1 MNPWTDLLL
10 LSLVVV
16 WIVDVSGWTD
26 TWLGWL
32 SRWLGHT
39 VRELKP
45 FSCSTCMTWWTGI
58 VYLLSTGRFCITL
71 VAYVAGLAFLA
82 FPISQLLIFIR
93 EKLLEWTQRR

>member
-39 VRELKP
+39 VREVKP
-45 FSCSTCMTWWTGI
+45 FSCSTCMTWWMGI
-58 VYLLSTGRFCITL
+58 IYLLATGRFCIPL
-71 VAYVAGLAFLA
+71 VAYVGLLAFLA
-82 FPISQLLIFIR
+82 FPISEFLIFTR
-93 EKLLEWTQRR
+93 EILLKWTRTK

>member
-10 LSLVVV
+10 LALVVV

-39 VRELKP
+39 VREVKP

-58 VYLLSTGRFCITL
+58 IYLLSTGRFCIPL

-82 FPISQLLIFIR
+82 FPLSEIFIFIR
-93 EKLLEWTQRR
+93 ETLLKWISKN

>member
-39 VRELKP
+39 VREVKP

-58 VYLLSTGRFCITL
+58 IYLLATGRFCIPL
-71 VAYVAGLAFLA
+71 LAYVAALAFLA

-93 EKLLEWTQRR
+93 EKLLEWTHRR

>member
-39 VRELKP
+39 VREVKP
-45 FSCSTCMTWWTGI
+45 FSCSSC
-58 VYLLSTGRFCITL
+58 LS
-71 VAYVAGLAFLA
+71 
-82 FPISQLLIFIR
+82 
-93 EKLLEWTQRR
+93 W